1 MDTHPAD
8 QLRKLMTELN
18 REPQLNKTQTK
29 ALVDILIDMADRI
42 QTIEQQQGE
51 DY

>member
-1 MDTHPAD
+1 MDIHPAD
-8 QLRKLMTELN
+8 QLRKLMAELT
-18 REPQLNKTQTK
+18 RDPQLNKTQTK
-29 ALVDILIDMADRI
+29 ALLNILIDMADRI

>member
-1 MDTHPAD
+1 
-8 QLRKLMTELN
+8 MTELT

-29 ALVDILIDMADRI
+29 ALVNILIDMADRI
-42 QTIEQQQGE
+42 QTIEQHQGE

>member
-1 MDTHPAD
+1 MDTHPAE
-8 QLRKLMTELN
+8 QLRKLMTELT
-18 REPQLNKTQTK
+18 RDPQLNKTQTK
-29 ALVDILIDMADRI
+29 ALLNILIDMADRI

>member
-1 MDTHPAD
+1 MDTHPAE
-8 QLRKLMTELN
+8 QLRKLMTELT
-18 REPQLNKTQTK
+18 RDPQLNKTQTK
-29 ALVDILIDMADRI
+29 ALFNILIDMADRI

>member
-1 MDTHPAD
+1 MDTHPSE
-8 QLRKLMTELN
+8 QLRKLTTELT
-18 REPQLNKTQTK
+18 REPQLNKAQTK
-29 ALVDILIDMADRI
+29 ALLNILIDMADRI

>member
-1 MDTHPAD
+1 MDTHPSD
-8 QLRKLMTELN
+8 RLRKLMTELT

-29 ALVDILIDMADRI
+29 ALVNILIDMADRI
-42 QTIEQQQGE
+42 QTIEQHQGE